1 MKRFSYSL
9 TLVLGLLAL
18 SCAKQPTVDDVVQ
31 KQVQT
36 QGGAAALAAITD
48 QVSKWEAKF
57 LIPMGDSMV
66 TATVDMIITYKR
78 PNKIKFEM
86 FNPDGSTASATVFDG
101 AQGWQ
106 YMMGQGVR
114 EMVQS
119 EMDEN
124 HALAET
130 WIEGWHDY
138 AAKGIKLE
146 LLPDTTLVEKLLK
159 VLRSTD
165 RFGNVSLNYCDPQTG
180 LVERMESNMTD
191 PTSMTKIPSV
201 MAFENYTSFAGFMSA
216 GTFKQYDQSGT
227 LMFEAILKELQNNA
241 SVADEAFA
249 APAPEEAAPA
259 DDAEEEEESAPE
271 DEAQM

>member
-1 MKRFSYSL
+1 MKKSK
-9 TLVLGLLAL
+9 TLLAFALGLLIA
-18 SCAKQPTVDDVVQ
+18 SCEQKPTADDVVK

-57 LIPMGDSMV
+57 SMPMGDSMM
-66 TATVDMIITYKR
+66 TATVEMIITCKR

-101 AQGWQ
+101 TNGWQ

-114 EMVQS
+114 DMVQS

-124 HALAET
+124 NALAET
-130 WIEGWHDY
+130 WIDGWHDY

-146 LLPDTTLVEKLLK
+146 LLPDSTWKDKPYTV
-159 VLRSTD
+159 VRVTD
-165 RFGNVSLNYCDPQTG
+165 RFGNVSLNYCDPQSG
-180 LVERMESNMTD
+180 LVARMESKMTD
-191 PTSMTKIPSV
+191 PMSMTKIPSV
-201 MAFENYTSFAGFMSA
+201 MVFENYASFAGFMTA
-216 GTFKQYDQSGT
+216 GTFKQYDEQGT
-227 LMFEAILKELQNNA
+227 LMFEATLKELQSNA
-241 SVADEAFA
+241 NVADETFV
-249 APAPEEAAPA
+249 APVVEESAPVEEG
-259 DDAEEEEESAPE
+259 EESAPE